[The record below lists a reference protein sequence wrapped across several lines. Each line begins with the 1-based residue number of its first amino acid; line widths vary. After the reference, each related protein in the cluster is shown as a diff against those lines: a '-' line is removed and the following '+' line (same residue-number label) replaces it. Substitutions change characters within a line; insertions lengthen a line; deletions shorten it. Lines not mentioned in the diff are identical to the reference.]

1 MGSVRITS
9 RIPLTVR
16 GSLAAVVGKE
26 YAREKNYYTAYSRNA
41 QGVYKRIPVNV
52 HIIYLGLAAQINALP
67 ILRLRLYATGEKPT
81 ASKIAMAS
89 LPVR

>member
-1 MGSVRITS
+1 MPVKKTITQL
-9 RIPLTVR
+9 I
-16 GSLAAVVGKE
+16 AA
-26 YAREKNYYTAYSRNA
+26 
-41 QGVYKRIPVNV
+41 VYKRIPVNV
-52 HIIYLGLAAQINALP
+52 HIIYLGFAAQINALP